1 MGDLYNPF
9 PRLPKNIRQ
18 IGERDQTVRLYLEDY
33 VNTYLKRLFPK
44 GGQDLRAGVLLGR
57 PEERDGLPFLF
68 VDGAM
73 EVEDITEP
81 GEKVQFTEQAWRKTY
96 QAMEQMFPK
105 RVVLGW
111 FLCGAPGCGLSPLNY
126 WKEHGKYFAGK
137 NQLMYLNSG
146 LDGEEAVYVA
156 SEDGFCRLRG
166 YCVYYERNQMM
177 QDYMIL
183 RKDVRRV
190 ETGAGDPV
198 IRDFR
203 QRMEENKNQVTARR
217 GTVRVLGGLCTALGI
232 LVLAG
237 GVTMVNNYEK
247 MKEMEA
253 VLTSVLPAGML
264 NEDASDRLSGSGKT
278 GLTDSPDKAGQA
290 SQVIVE
296 DIAGRL
302 GLTAGEDENDGSGIG
317 GSPQTVPAVNEGQ
330 MVAGAGGAAPAGG
343 EAAGGTDPASGGVS
357 AGDGSG
363 GVGTASGGTTG
374 ETTLAAGG
382 MNQAA
387 GGMNQAAG
395 GMNQASGGMNQAAG
409 GTNQASGGTNQ
420 ASGGT
425 NQASGGTAPA
435 ADSASGGASAAS
447 GEAGTAEGA
456 GSGEERAPAREVLA
470 GQSLYLVQPG
480 DTLYGICLERYGN
493 GSLMEQICELNGL
506 ENEDTITAGENLILP

>member
-44 GGQDLRAGVLLGR
+44 GGQDLRAGVLLGTA
-57 PEERDGLPFLF
+57 EERDGLPFLF

-96 QAMEQMFPK
+96 QSMEQMFPK

-111 FLCGAPGCGLSPLNY
+111 FLCGAPGCALSPLNY

-146 LDGEEAVYVA
+146 LDGEEAIYVA
-156 SEDGFCRLRG
+156 AEDGFCRLRG
-166 YCVYYERNQMM
+166 YSVYYERNQMM

-190 ETGAGDPV
+190 ETGTGDPV

-203 QRMEENKNQVTARR
+203 QRMEENKSQVTARR
-217 GTVRVLGGLCTALGI
+217 GTVRVLGGLCTALGV

-253 VLTSVLPAGML
+253 VLASVLPAGML
-264 NEDASDRLSGSGKT
+264 SEDVSDKLSGDGKAGGKDDADDLRKT
-278 GLTDSPDKAGQA
+278 ESQDSRVVVEEIGGQIGLTLADSGNN
-290 SQVIVE
+290 
-296 DIAGRL
+296 G
-302 GLTAGEDENDGSGIG
+302 GGTAGSLGTDQLPDDGPASAG
-317 GSPQTVPAVNEGQ
+317 GDQALSA
-330 MVAGAGGAAPAGG
+330 AGGAEAEANS
-343 EAAGGTDPASGGVS
+343 AAGTAAGDAAGAASGTDGG
-357 AGDGSG
+357 AG
-363 GVGTASGGTTG
+363 
-374 ETTLAAGG
+374 LAAGS
-382 MNQAA
+382 
-387 GGMNQAAG
+387 
-395 GMNQASGGMNQAAG
+395 ASGTDSGAEPAG
-409 GTNQASGGTNQ
+409 
-420 ASGGT
+420 
-425 NQASGGTAPA
+425 
-435 ADSASGGASAAS
+435 DSASDGTGPAEEASS
-447 GEAGTAEGA
+447 GDTTE
-456 GSGEERAPAREVLA
+456 SHAPVREVLA
-470 GQSLYLVQPG
+470 GQTLYLVQPG
-480 DTLYGICLERYGN
+480 DTLYGICLDHYGS
-493 GSLMEQICELNGL
+493 GDMMGQICELNGL
-506 ENEDTITAGENLILP
+506 EDENTITAGENLILP

>member
-44 GGQDLRAGVLLGR
+44 GGQDLRAGVLLGTA
-57 PEERDGLPFLF
+57 EERDGLPFLF

-96 QAMEQMFPK
+96 QTMEQMFPK

-111 FLCGAPGCGLSPLNY
+111 FLCGAPGCALSPLNY

-146 LDGEEAVYVA
+146 LDGEEAIYVA
-156 SEDGFCRLRG
+156 AEDGFCRLRG
-166 YCVYYERNQMM
+166 YSVYYERNQMM

-190 ETGAGDPV
+190 ETGTGDPV

-203 QRMEENKNQVTARR
+203 QRMEENKSQVTARR

-253 VLTSVLPAGML
+253 VLASVLPAGMR
-264 NEDASDRLSGSGKT
+264 NEALPDKLSGNGQSEGKDDT
-278 GLTDSPDKAGQA
+278 DDPRETEGQDSRVVVEEIGGQIGLTLADG
-290 SQVIVE
+290 
-296 DIAGRL
+296 GNH
-302 GLTAGEDENDGSGIG
+302 GGGTAGSL
-317 GSPQTVPAVNEGQ
+317 
-330 MVAGAGGAAPAGG
+330 
-343 EAAGGTDPASGGVS
+343 GTDPASAGGDQALSMAGGAGTAGGGAAGS
-357 AGDGSG
+357 ASGTDGGAEMSAGSASGDGSG
-363 GVGTASGGTTG
+363 SG
-374 ETTLAAGG
+374 L
-382 MNQAA
+382 
-387 GGMNQAAG
+387 
-395 GMNQASGGMNQAAG
+395 SAG
-409 GTNQASGGTNQ
+409 GTSGTGSGAESVGDSAS
-420 ASGGT
+420 A
-425 NQASGGTAPA
+425 GTAPEE
-435 ADSASGGASAAS
+435 GAAS
-447 GEAGTAEGA
+447 EDTAE
-456 GSGEERAPAREVLA
+456 SRAPAREVLA
-470 GQSLYLVQPG
+470 GQTLYLVQPG
-480 DTLYGICLERYGN
+480 DTLYGICLDHYGS
-493 GSLMEQICELNGL
+493 GEMMEQICELNGL
-506 ENEDTITAGENLILP
+506 EDENTITAGENLILP

>member
-44 GGQDLRAGVLLGR
+44 GGQDLRAGVLLGTA
-57 PEERDGLPFLF
+57 EERDGLPFLF

-96 QAMEQMFPK
+96 QSMEQMFPK

-111 FLCGAPGCGLSPLNY
+111 FLCGAPGCALSPLNY

-146 LDGEEAVYVA
+146 LDGEEAIYVA
-156 SEDGFCRLRG
+156 AEDGFCRLRG
-166 YCVYYERNQMM
+166 YSVYYERNQMM

-190 ETGAGDPV
+190 ETGTGDPV

-203 QRMEENKNQVTARR
+203 QRMEENKSQVTARR
-217 GTVRVLGGLCTALGI
+217 GTVRVLGGLCTALGV

-253 VLTSVLPAGML
+253 VLASVLPAGML
-264 NEDASDRLSGSGKT
+264 SEDVSDKLSGDGKAGGKDDADDLRKT
-278 GLTDSPDKAGQA
+278 ESQDSRVVVEEIGGQIGLTLADSGNN
-290 SQVIVE
+290 
-296 DIAGRL
+296 G
-302 GLTAGEDENDGSGIG
+302 GGTAGSLGTDQLPDDGPASAG
-317 GSPQTVPAVNEGQ
+317 GDQALSA
-330 MVAGAGGAAPAGG
+330 AGGAEAEANS
-343 EAAGGTDPASGGVS
+343 AAGTAAGDAAGAASGTDGG
-357 AGDGSG
+357 AG
-363 GVGTASGGTTG
+363 
-374 ETTLAAGG
+374 LAAG
-382 MNQAA
+382 
-387 GGMNQAAG
+387 
-395 GMNQASGGMNQAAG
+395 
-409 GTNQASGGTNQ
+409 
-420 ASGGT
+420 
-425 NQASGGTAPA
+425 
-435 ADSASGGASAAS
+435 SASGTDSGA
-447 GEAGTAEGA
+447 E
-456 GSGEERAPAREVLA
+456 PARRKRRLRGIRRKAMRPSGRFWPVRRSIWSSPATLFMGSVL
-470 GQSLYLVQPG
+470 
-480 DTLYGICLERYGN
+480 I
-493 GSLMEQICELNGL
+493 
-506 ENEDTITAGENLILP
+506 ITAAAI